1 MTTTSDNI
9 PVPSAGS
16 NDIIIKANVDTT
28 PAFATAAS
36 GEPSKPSYIHA
47 KSLNPTRGCGRDVS
61 IC

>member
-1 MTTTSDNI
+1 MTTTPNDI
-9 PVPSAGS
+9 PVLTAGS
-16 NDIIIKANVDTT
+16 DDIIIKANVASV

-36 GEPSKPSYIHA
+36 GEPSKPNYIHA